1 MNLIFIQ
8 KSGVDLYSILYTS
21 ETSRGIL
28 KFYRPVRLDYG
39 VLIENMTLGSSL
51 SLISEIS
58 WYVKRYMTEVLLELS
73 PDLFCSHAFST
84 DIYTRN
90 SKLKETWDYAKI
102 LGIKNGEVL
111 DELWISPHSS
121 IEDYPKFCE
130 AMDTVLEVWCS
141 ESEWK
146 AAENDGLIA
155 VPDEMKADADSS
167 DTEISDAELED
178 NESDNVSEETESD
191 IESEETESDTESEDA
206 GSSVTESEKSE
217 SEEKTE
223 IEDKPSEI

>member
-90 SKLKETWDYAKI
+90 SKLKETWEYAKI
-102 LGIKNGEVL
+102 IGIKNGEVL

-155 VPDEMKADADSS
+155 VPDEMKESDAESDENESEENESEVAASSDSESPDTELS
-167 DTEISDAELED
+167 DTELSNAEL
-178 NESDNVSEETESD
+178 
-191 IESEETESDTESEDA
+191 SDTQPDD
-206 GSSVTESEKSE
+206 TELSYTDSK
-217 SEEKTE
+217 K
-223 IEDKPSEI
+223 I

>member
-1 MNLIFIQ
+1 MNLILIQ

-39 VLIENMTLGSSL
+39 VLIENMTLGNSL

-90 SKLKETWDYAKI
+90 SKLKETWEYAKLI
-102 LGIKNGEVL
+102 GIKNGEVL

-155 VPDEMKADADSS
+155 VPDEMKPSEAEFN
-167 DTEISDAELED
+167 TEFDAESE
-178 NESDNVSEETESD
+178 DNVSEDRES
-191 IESEETESDTESEDA
+191 
-206 GSSVTESEKSE
+206 
-217 SEEKTE
+217 
-223 IEDKPSEI
+223 

>member
-167 DTEISDAELED
+167 DTEISDAESED
-178 NESDNVSEETESD
+178 NESDSVSEETESD
-191 IESEETESDTESEDA
+191 NESEDA

-223 IEDKPSEI
+223 IKDKPSEI

>member
-102 LGIKNGEVL
+102 IGIKNGEVL

-155 VPDEMKADADSS
+155 VPDEMKASDAESDENESEENESEVAASSDSESPDTELS
-167 DTEISDAELED
+167 DTELSNAEL
-178 NESDNVSEETESD
+178 
-191 IESEETESDTESEDA
+191 SDTQPDD
-206 GSSVTESEKSE
+206 TELSDTDSK
-217 SEEKTE
+217 K
-223 IEDKPSEI
+223 I

>member
-1 MNLIFIQ
+1 
-8 KSGVDLYSILYTS
+8 
-21 ETSRGIL
+21 
-28 KFYRPVRLDYG
+28 
-39 VLIENMTLGSSL
+39 MTLGNSL

-90 SKLKETWDYAKI
+90 SKLKETWEYAKI
-102 LGIKNGEVL
+102 IGIKNGEVL

-155 VPDEMKADADSS
+155 VPDEMKPSEAEFNTEFDAEFNAESEENVSEDGESSGTGSS
-167 DTEISDAELED
+167 DTDLSNTD
-178 NESDNVSEETESD
+178 
-191 IESEETESDTESEDA
+191 
-206 GSSVTESEKSE
+206 
-217 SEEKTE
+217 
-223 IEDKPSEI
+223 

>member
-102 LGIKNGEVL
+102 IGIKNGEVL

-155 VPDEMKADADSS
+155 VPDEMKESDAGSEENESEVAASSDSESPDTELS
-167 DTEISDAELED
+167 DTELSNAEL
-178 NESDNVSEETESD
+178 
-191 IESEETESDTESEDA
+191 SDTQPDD
-206 GSSVTESEKSE
+206 TELSDTDSK
-217 SEEKTE
+217 K
-223 IEDKPSEI
+223 I

>member
-102 LGIKNGEVL
+102 IGIKNGEVL

-130 AMDTVLEVWCS
+130 AMDSVLEVWCS
-141 ESEWK
+141 ENEWK

-155 VPDEMKADADSS
+155 VPDEMKASDADSP
-167 DTEISDAELED
+167 DTEISDAESEEND
-178 NESDNVSEETESD
+178 SEGNYSKENVSEDGGS
-191 IESEETESDTESEDA
+191 SDTDHPDTKSPDTELSNTKLSDSELSDTD
-206 GSSVTESEKSE
+206 SK
-217 SEEKTE
+217 K
-223 IEDKPSEI
+223 I

>member
-1 MNLIFIQ
+1 MNLILIQ

-39 VLIENMTLGSSL
+39 VLIENMTLGNSL

-90 SKLKETWDYAKI
+90 SKLKETWEYAKLI
-102 LGIKNGEVL
+102 GIKNGEVL

-155 VPDEMKADADSS
+155 VPDEMKPSEAEFN
-167 DTEISDAELED
+167 TEFDAESEED
-178 NESDNVSEETESD
+178 VSEEGES
-191 IESEETESDTESEDA
+191 SGT
-206 GSSVTESEKSE
+206 GSSYTELSN
-217 SEEKTE
+217 T
-223 IEDKPSEI
+223 D

>member
-1 MNLIFIQ
+1 MNLILIQ

-39 VLIENMTLGSSL
+39 VLIENMTLGNSL

-90 SKLKETWDYAKI
+90 SKLKETWEYAKLI
-102 LGIKNGEVL
+102 GIKNGEVL

-155 VPDEMKADADSS
+155 VPDEMKAPEAEFNTEFDAEFNAESEENVSEEGESSGTGSS
-167 DTEISDAELED
+167 DTEL
-178 NESDNVSEETESD
+178 
-191 IESEETESDTESEDA
+191 SDTD
-206 GSSVTESEKSE
+206 
-217 SEEKTE
+217 
-223 IEDKPSEI
+223 

>member
-51 SLISEIS
+51 SLVSEIS

-102 LGIKNGEVL
+102 IGIKNGEVL

-155 VPDEMKADADSS
+155 VPDEMKASDAESDENESEENESEVAASSDSESPDTELS
-167 DTEISDAELED
+167 DTELSNAEL
-178 NESDNVSEETESD
+178 
-191 IESEETESDTESEDA
+191 SDTQPDD
-206 GSSVTESEKSE
+206 TELSDTDSK
-217 SEEKTE
+217 K
-223 IEDKPSEI
+223 I

>member
-102 LGIKNGEVL
+102 IGIKNGEVL

-155 VPDEMKADADSS
+155 VPDEMKASDAESDENESEENESEENESEVAASSDSVSPDTELS
-167 DTEISDAELED
+167 DTELSNAEL
-178 NESDNVSEETESD
+178 
-191 IESEETESDTESEDA
+191 SDTQSDD
-206 GSSVTESEKSE
+206 TELSYTDSK
-217 SEEKTE
+217 K
-223 IEDKPSEI
+223 I

>member
-1 MNLIFIQ
+1 MNLILIQ

-39 VLIENMTLGSSL
+39 VLIENMTLGNSL

-90 SKLKETWDYAKI
+90 SKLKETWEYAKLI
-102 LGIKNGEVL
+102 GIKNGEIL

-155 VPDEMKADADSS
+155 VPDEMKPSEAEFNTEFDAEFNAESEENVSEDGESSGTGSS
-167 DTEISDAELED
+167 DTEL
-178 NESDNVSEETESD
+178 
-191 IESEETESDTESEDA
+191 SDTD
-206 GSSVTESEKSE
+206 
-217 SEEKTE
+217 
-223 IEDKPSEI
+223 

>member
-1 MNLIFIQ
+1 
-8 KSGVDLYSILYTS
+8 
-21 ETSRGIL
+21 
-28 KFYRPVRLDYG
+28 
-39 VLIENMTLGSSL
+39 
-51 SLISEIS
+51 
-58 WYVKRYMTEVLLELS
+58 
-73 PDLFCSHAFST
+73 
-84 DIYTRN
+84 
-90 SKLKETWDYAKI
+90 
-102 LGIKNGEVL
+102 

-167 DTEISDAELED
+167 DTEISDAESED

>member
-39 VLIENMTLGSSL
+39 VLIENMTLGNSL

-90 SKLKETWDYAKI
+90 SKLKETWEYAKLI
-102 LGIKNGEVL
+102 GIKNGEVL

-155 VPDEMKADADSS
+155 VPDEMKASEAEFNTEFDAEFDEESEENVSEDGESLGTGSS
-167 DTEISDAELED
+167 DTEL
-178 NESDNVSEETESD
+178 
-191 IESEETESDTESEDA
+191 SDTD
-206 GSSVTESEKSE
+206 
-217 SEEKTE
+217 
-223 IEDKPSEI
+223 

>member
-102 LGIKNGEVL
+102 IGIKNGEVL

-155 VPDEMKADADSS
+155 VPDEMKA
-167 DTEISDAELED
+167 SDAE
-178 NESDNVSEETESD
+178 SDEN
-191 IESEETESDTESEDA
+191 ESEENESEVA
-206 GSSVTESEKSE
+206 ASSDSE
-217 SEEKTE
+217 SPDT
-223 IEDKPSEI
+223 

>member
-167 DTEISDAELED
+167 DTEISDAESED
-178 NESDNVSEETESD
+178 NESDSVSEETESD
-191 IESEETESDTESEDA
+191 NESEDA

>member
-102 LGIKNGEVL
+102 IGIKNGEVL

-155 VPDEMKADADSS
+155 VPDEMKASDAESEENESEDTGLEVAGSSDSDSPDTELS
-167 DTEISDAELED
+167 DTELSNAEL
-178 NESDNVSEETESD
+178 
-191 IESEETESDTESEDA
+191 SDT
-206 GSSVTESEKSE
+206 
-217 SEEKTE
+217 
-223 IEDKPSEI
+223 

>member
-102 LGIKNGEVL
+102 IGIKNGEVL

-155 VPDEMKADADSS
+155 VPDEMKESDAGSEENESEDYGSEVAGSPDTELS
-167 DTEISDAELED
+167 DTELSNAEL
-178 NESDNVSEETESD
+178 
-191 IESEETESDTESEDA
+191 SDTQSDD
-206 GSSVTESEKSE
+206 TELSYTDSK
-217 SEEKTE
+217 K
-223 IEDKPSEI
+223 I

>member
-167 DTEISDAELED
+167 DTEISDAESED
-178 NESDNVSEETESD
+178 NESDSVSEETVSDNESD
-191 IESEETESDTESEDA
+191 DA

>member
-167 DTEISDAELED
+167 DTEISDAESED
-178 NESDNVSEETESD
+178 NESDSVSEETESD
-191 IESEETESDTESEDA
+191 NESDDA

>member
-167 DTEISDAELED
+167 DTEISDAESED

-191 IESEETESDTESEDA
+191 IESEDA

>member
-1 MNLIFIQ
+1 MNLILIQ

-39 VLIENMTLGSSL
+39 VLIENMTLGNSL

-90 SKLKETWDYAKI
+90 SKLKETWEYAKLI
-102 LGIKNGEVL
+102 GIKNGEVL

-155 VPDEMKADADSS
+155 VPDEMKASEAEFDAEFDAESEENVSEDGESSGTGSS
-167 DTEISDAELED
+167 DTEL
-178 NESDNVSEETESD
+178 
-191 IESEETESDTESEDA
+191 SDTN
-206 GSSVTESEKSE
+206 
-217 SEEKTE
+217 
-223 IEDKPSEI
+223 

>member
-167 DTEISDAELED
+167 DTEISDAESED
-178 NESDNVSEETESD
+178 NESDSVSEETESD
-191 IESEETESDTESEDA
+191 NESDDA
-206 GSSVTESEKSE
+206 GSSVTGSEKSE

>member
-102 LGIKNGEVL
+102 IGIKNGEVL

-155 VPDEMKADADSS
+155 VPDEMKESGAGSEENESEENESEENESEENESEVAASSDSESPDTELS
-167 DTEISDAELED
+167 DTELSNAEL
-178 NESDNVSEETESD
+178 
-191 IESEETESDTESEDA
+191 SDTQPDD
-206 GSSVTESEKSE
+206 TELSDTDSK
-217 SEEKTE
+217 K
-223 IEDKPSEI
+223 I

>member
-1 MNLIFIQ
+1 MNLILIQ

-39 VLIENMTLGSSL
+39 VLIENMTLGNSL

-90 SKLKETWDYAKI
+90 SKLKETWEYAKLI
-102 LGIKNGEVL
+102 GIKNGEVL

-155 VPDEMKADADSS
+155 VPDEMKPSEAEFNTEFDAEFNAESEENVSEDGESSGTGSS
-167 DTEISDAELED
+167 DTELSNTD
-178 NESDNVSEETESD
+178 
-191 IESEETESDTESEDA
+191 
-206 GSSVTESEKSE
+206 
-217 SEEKTE
+217 
-223 IEDKPSEI
+223 

>member
-1 MNLIFIQ
+1 MNLILIQ

-39 VLIENMTLGSSL
+39 VLIENMTLGNSL

-90 SKLKETWDYAKI
+90 SKLKETWEYAKLI
-102 LGIKNGEVL
+102 GIKNGEVL

-155 VPDEMKADADSS
+155 VPDEMKPSEAEFDAEFDAESEENVSEDGESSGTGSS
-167 DTEISDAELED
+167 DTELSNTD
-178 NESDNVSEETESD
+178 
-191 IESEETESDTESEDA
+191 
-206 GSSVTESEKSE
+206 
-217 SEEKTE
+217 
-223 IEDKPSEI
+223 

>member
-167 DTEISDAELED
+167 DTEISDAESED

-191 IESEETESDTESEDA
+191 IESEDA
-206 GSSVTESEKSE
+206 GSSVTEYEKSE
-217 SEEKTE
+217 SKEKTE

>member
-167 DTEISDAELED
+167 DTEISDAESED
-178 NESDNVSEETESD
+178 NESDNV
-191 IESEETESDTESEDA
+191 SEETESDTESEDA

>member
-102 LGIKNGEVL
+102 IGIKNGEVL

-155 VPDEMKADADSS
+155 VPDEMKESDAGSEENESEENESEVAASSDSESPDTELS
-167 DTEISDAELED
+167 DTELSNAEL
-178 NESDNVSEETESD
+178 
-191 IESEETESDTESEDA
+191 SDTQPDD
-206 GSSVTESEKSE
+206 TELSDTDSK
-217 SEEKTE
+217 K
-223 IEDKPSEI
+223 I

>member
-1 MNLIFIQ
+1 MNLILIQ

-39 VLIENMTLGSSL
+39 VLIENMTLGNSL

-90 SKLKETWDYAKI
+90 SKLKETWEYAKLI
-102 LGIKNGEVL
+102 GIKNGEVL

-155 VPDEMKADADSS
+155 VPDEMKPSEAEFNTEFDAEFNAEFNAESEENVSEDGESSGTGSS
-167 DTEISDAELED
+167 DTEL
-178 NESDNVSEETESD
+178 
-191 IESEETESDTESEDA
+191 SDTD
-206 GSSVTESEKSE
+206 
-217 SEEKTE
+217 
-223 IEDKPSEI
+223 

>member
-1 MNLIFIQ
+1 MNLILIQ

-39 VLIENMTLGSSL
+39 VLIENMTLGNSL

-90 SKLKETWDYAKI
+90 SKLKETWEYAKLI
-102 LGIKNGEVL
+102 GIKNGEVL

-155 VPDEMKADADSS
+155 VPDEMKPSEAEFNTEFDAEFNAESEENVSEDGESSGTGSS
-167 DTEISDAELED
+167 DTEL
-178 NESDNVSEETESD
+178 
-191 IESEETESDTESEDA
+191 SDTD
-206 GSSVTESEKSE
+206 
-217 SEEKTE
+217 
-223 IEDKPSEI
+223 

>member
-102 LGIKNGEVL
+102 IGIKNGEVL

-155 VPDEMKADADSS
+155 VPDEMKASDAESDENESEENDSEDYGSEVAASSDSESPDTELS
-167 DTEISDAELED
+167 DTELSNAEL
-178 NESDNVSEETESD
+178 
-191 IESEETESDTESEDA
+191 SDTQPDD
-206 GSSVTESEKSE
+206 TELSDTDSK
-217 SEEKTE
+217 K
-223 IEDKPSEI
+223 I

>member
-1 MNLIFIQ
+1 MNLILIQ

-39 VLIENMTLGSSL
+39 VLIENMTLGNSL

-90 SKLKETWDYAKI
+90 SKLKETWEYAKLI
-102 LGIKNGEVL
+102 GIKNGEVL

-155 VPDEMKADADSS
+155 VPDEMKPSEAEFNAESEENVSEEGESSGTGSS
-167 DTEISDAELED
+167 DTEL
-178 NESDNVSEETESD
+178 
-191 IESEETESDTESEDA
+191 SDTD
-206 GSSVTESEKSE
+206 
-217 SEEKTE
+217 
-223 IEDKPSEI
+223 

>member
-1 MNLIFIQ
+1 MNLILIQ

-39 VLIENMTLGSSL
+39 VLIENMTLGNSL

-90 SKLKETWDYAKI
+90 SKLKETWEYAKLI
-102 LGIKNGEVL
+102 GIKNGEVL

-155 VPDEMKADADSS
+155 VPDEMKPSEAEFNA
-167 DTEISDAELED
+167 EFDAESE
-178 NESDNVSEETESD
+178 ENVSEEGES
-191 IESEETESDTESEDA
+191 SGTGSSDTVLSD
-206 GSSVTESEKSE
+206 T
-217 SEEKTE
+217 
-223 IEDKPSEI
+223 D

>member
-167 DTEISDAELED
+167 DTEISDAESED
-178 NESDNVSEETESD
+178 NESDSVSEETVSD
-191 IESEETESDTESEDA
+191 NESEDA

>member
-1 MNLIFIQ
+1 
-8 KSGVDLYSILYTS
+8 
-21 ETSRGIL
+21 
-28 KFYRPVRLDYG
+28 
-39 VLIENMTLGSSL
+39 MTLGSSL

-90 SKLKETWDYAKI
+90 SKLKETWEYAKI
-102 LGIKNGEVL
+102 IGIKNGEVL
-111 DELWISPHSS
+111 DELWILPHSS

-155 VPDEMKADADSS
+155 VPDEMKASDADSP
-167 DTEISDAELED
+167 DTEISDAESEEND
-178 NESDNVSEETESD
+178 SEGNYSKENVSEDGGS
-191 IESEETESDTESEDA
+191 SDTDHPDTKSPDTELSNTKLSDSELSDTD
-206 GSSVTESEKSE
+206 SK
-217 SEEKTE
+217 K
-223 IEDKPSEI
+223 I